1 MRHRKNVGRSSPS
14 REPRRRTQDRHDEE
28 SSGSSSSISCSSRR
42 ASGFGTRTRTTTA
55 ATPPPLLWLVAVF
68 LLTLLGGCVR
78 VTDASIRLPDAAS
91 GTNKKYSSAL
101 DSRGKQLWKGY
112 DYFAR
117 LQHIPG
123 ELCLNGDN
131 VNKTVVPSAD
141 HLPIALI
148 VKSGGGCTLEEN
160 IMYIAQHVVPE
171 GHVGFLIVD
180 TPAMMADQTPAP
192 PAVSEKKPTVWGA
205 VAATLFGSTL
215 SSSWS
220 SSSPHG
226 VVQNPHHKRHSN
238 GDDVTPEFPFF
249 ILHVS
254 FDAEFDLLD
263 AVYHQDDDTR
273 SAGGPRITVD
283 AKSASSPYWIAIAA
297 VLAACV
303 CSFCIIF
310 QSWLEVEQADLTPV
324 PPRPTNQRRLTR
336 QQVRQLLPT
345 YRYDGCSLHS
355 MAAAAASD
363 GDDLESG
370 STPPPPPPLTDVMM
384 DCCSICLDDYE
395 SGDVLRVLACQHVYH
410 AKCIGKWLVE
420 RSAVC
425 PLCKEDLFVEEEEE
439 PEEEEEEEE
448 VAEPQRP
455 SQYEESMWR
464 RIYQSLTATA
474 DQDDTDV
481 PQQPETA
488 DAEATAAGE
497 LQPPAIV
504 DDMVP
509 SSSSSSDRRRLW
521 WSRMFFDRRRPIPQ
535 AESSDLAQPLLAAAA
550 AENEQDP
557 EAIVDNDDYDNDDDG
572 IVDND
577 EQQEMTVRQE
587 DTVVASATA
596 TATAAAQVDATAVD
610 QPCGSNES
618 LDNSIGN
625 DADAMPPVSSA
636 EGEQEE
642 EDAIV

>member
-1 MRHRKNVGRSSPS
+1 MRHRKNVTRSPPS
-14 REPRRRTQDRHDEE
+14 LEHEPRRRTQDRHDEE
-28 SSGSSSSISCSSRR
+28 SSGSSSSSISCSSKR
-42 ASGFGTRTRTTTA
+42 AFGFGTRTRTTTSA
-55 ATPPPLLWLVAVF
+55 ATPPPLLFLVVLF

-78 VTDASIRLPDAAS
+78 VTDASIRLPADAAS
-91 GTNKKYSSAL
+91 GTTNKKYSSAL

-131 VNKTVVPSAD
+131 VNKTIVPSAD

-180 TPAMMADQTPAP
+180 TPAMAATRDMMAPDQTTP
-192 PAVSEKKPTVWGA
+192 PPLLEKPTVWSA

-220 SSSPHG
+220 SSSSHG
-226 VVQNPHHKRHSN
+226 VVQNPHHKRHN
-238 GDDVTPEFPFF
+238 GDADVTPEFPFF

-283 AKSASSPYWIAIAA
+283 AKSANSPYWIAIAA

-310 QSWLEVEQADLTPV
+310 QSWLEVEQADLTPA

-355 MAAAAASD
+355 MAAASD
-363 GDDLESG
+363 GDDPESG
-370 STPPPPPPLTDVMM
+370 STPPPPPPLTNVMM

-448 VAEPQRP
+448 EEEPQRP

-474 DQDDTDV
+474 DQDDTDG
-481 PQQPETA
+481 PQPETVA
-488 DAEATAAGE
+488 AEATAGE
-497 LQPPAIV
+497 QQQPALV
-504 DDMVP
+504 DVVVP
-509 SSSSSSDRRRLW
+509 SSSERRRLW
-521 WSRMFFDRRRPIPQ
+521 WSRMFHRRPIPQ

-557 EAIVDNDDYDNDDDG
+557 EAIVDSDDNNGDDG

-587 DTVVASATA
+587 DIVEAP
-596 TATAAAQVDATAVD
+596 ATAAPPVDATAAD
-610 QPCGSNES
+610 QSCDLNES
-618 LDNSIGN
+618 LDSSIGN
-625 DADAMPPVSSA
+625 DADAVSPVSSGG
-636 EGEQEE
+636 GEQDE
-642 EDAIV
+642 EDALV